1 MKDYDVA
8 VVGGGLLGSAFGYG
22 LAALGLRTAVLDE
35 GDNAIRTAR
44 GNFGLVWVQGKG
56 HGMPGYARWSLQ
68 SARLWQDLAG
78 QLKEET
84 GVDAHLHQPGGF
96 TLCLDEAEMS
106 ANLELMA
113 ALQREAGDPGYPY
126 EVLDHAR
133 LKRELPAIGD
143 IPGAIY
149 TPNDGHCNPLRLL
162 RALHAGFRFHGG
174 AYLPGAPV
182 ARITPSEP
190 GGFEL
195 RDSRQR
201 TLCVSQKVV
210 IAAGH
215 GSKTLG
221 GPLGLD
227 VPTHPDQ
234 GQVLVTEPVRP
245 LLSHP
250 TNYVRQT
257 DDGNLLLGASTRDAG
272 FDLSTEPGTLRDIAR
287 RCCRAFPLLRDLRL
301 QRCWAPVTDADGASD
316 QPGIWVAGD
325 GAGIG
330 GAEAAVSAGRLSG
343 RRLAATLGFLDKGVL
358 EAMNQADRRRL
369 ARLARRRRFLDGLYR
384 PLGSFQVPPED
395 DTVVCRC
402 EEVTAGEI
410 RRVAAMGCMGPNQG
424 KAFTRCGMGP
434 CMGRKCGNTVSQIL
448 ADFHQLPVS
457 EIGHYRIRPPV
468 RPITIGQLADME
480 QAAVDATHR

>member
-78 QLKEET
+78 QPKEET

-301 QRCWAPVTDADGASD
+301 QRSWAALRIMTPDGFPVYQQSDRYPGAFAFTCHS
-316 QPGIWVAGD
+316 GVTL
-325 GAGIG
+325 
-330 GAEAAVSAGRLSG
+330 AAVHAL
-343 RRLAATLGFLDKGVL
+343 LVPAWIAKG
-358 EAMNQADRRRL
+358 AIPSDYQIFHP
-369 ARLARRRRFLDGLYR
+369 RRFH
-384 PLGSFQVPPED
+384 V
-395 DTVVCRC
+395 
-402 EEVTAGEI
+402 
-410 RRVAAMGCMGPNQG
+410 
-424 KAFTRCGMGP
+424 
-434 CMGRKCGNTVSQIL
+434 
-448 ADFHQLPVS
+448 
-457 EIGHYRIRPPV
+457 
-468 RPITIGQLADME
+468 
-480 QAAVDATHR
+480 